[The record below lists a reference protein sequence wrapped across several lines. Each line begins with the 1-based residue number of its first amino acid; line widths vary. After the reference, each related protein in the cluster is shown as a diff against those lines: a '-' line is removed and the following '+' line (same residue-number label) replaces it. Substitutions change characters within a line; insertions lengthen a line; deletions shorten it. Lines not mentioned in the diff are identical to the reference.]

1 MTRTRSIKF
10 AALLL
15 VFLSILNILSTVQNV
30 LDWISYFTITYNI
43 LGLVA
48 AVGLWRGLRW
58 GNVLALV
65 VAALAV
71 IDLSRGIFDSQ
82 LESFARVIGASF
94 VFLYILVAVI
104 ALRNRPKELA
114 A

>member
-15 VFLSILNILSTVQNV
+15 VLLSILNILSTVQND

-58 GNVLALV
+58 GTVLALV
-65 VAALAV
+65 VAALGV
-71 IDLSRGIFDSQ
+71 LDLSRGIFDSQ
-82 LESFARVIGASF
+82 LETFARVIGASF
-94 VFLYILVAVI
+94 AFLYILVAI
-104 ALRNRPKELA
+104 LALRNQPKESA